1 MELMTPEGG
10 TLFWTVVTFLSL
22 LVILRKVAWKPILQ
36 TLDEREK
43 IIQESLDKAEKANIE
58 AEKTLAGQSDLL
70 DSAKKEGQE
79 LVAKSRLAAEGLK
92 EDILKKANS
101 EAEQLLKKA
110 KREIELSRD
119 KAIEEIRD
127 LSIELSMAA
136 TTKMIGKSL
145 DEKEHKELIQD
156 SLKKLGNLN

>member
-1 MELMTPEGG
+1 MTPEGG